1 MIVAHDLDISN
12 LITGSTTSYNTASL
26 LLGNL
31 IKHTNDGDTSY
42 IRPAKISVNRIFDY
56 YAVDF
61 RYMQTIE
68 YSPDIDYI
76 LTSYQSVATQT
87 TLTTVL
93 AKYNKR
99 TEEWTNCGR
108 IFTTPATGSAGTRN
122 TTAVDGKLYRYSSG
136 SVQVNGLSVTGSS
149 TQWSTNRIFQGSRIG
164 FGTTSSADITDWYDI
179 ATVPTNTNFELA
191 TTVPQN
197 LPPGTPYVIEEL
209 KIAFGFTGN
218 GLLSGTLLVHGV
230 HEGVFSQ
237 TGTTVLPYGNVAG
250 TGSFV
255 DKQRGFVRLADQ
267 QNSRFTSCGPCV
279 FDRSQNLTS
288 SVDDY
293 LYVYNHSGGNGIE
306 LIRYDMG
313 QPITA
318 IATGSSFNQFDFS
331 TQSGSNVT
339 ATLPVAP
346 GRYAVFAKPAHG
358 PGSGSHDIYLTG
370 TGRLFR
376 TKLSTIYSGSA
387 NIATDNWF
395 EIPPMGPNNF
405 SVFNSTNVTYVP
417 SIDRF
422 ITTAAASCGI
432 FKYNIY
438 GNEEIERRILLP
450 SSTFNTLFTRPYP
463 NFIYTTHGAAPIV
476 ACENDTLYISIG
488 GASTQN
494 IMFNIPIAADYQYAS
509 KTKQWAV
516 FPKLIT
522 NNNKQF
528 KRALVK
534 FDNDVAPENLG
545 FPPERVFVYYR
556 TTGIDDDSGEWTRLE
571 NGGDMSNVAVTEQVQ
586 LAVAWDVLGSFAL
599 YPPVYGVTL
608 VYENDSQIS
617 QYTPSISLTNVTN
630 RVFAWRQAQTFTSTN
645 IPTLRIRLYN
655 SETGNLVLEDT
666 TLSQSQGVFQY
677 SANTGSTW
685 NSWNATQNVANN
697 YIKYT
702 ATALPANTL
711 INAVITE
718 AQ

>member
-12 LITGSTTSYNTASL
+12 LTIGSTNSYNTASL

-31 IKHTNDGDTSY
+31 IKYSNDGDTSY
-42 IRPAKISVNRIFDY
+42 IRPNKISVNRIFDY
-56 YAVDF
+56 YGVDF

-76 LTSYQSVATQT
+76 LSSYQSVATQT

-108 IFTTPATGSAGTRN
+108 IFTTPATGSTGTRN
-122 TTAVDGKLYRYSSG
+122 TTAIDGKLYRYTSG
-136 SVQVNGLSVTGSS
+136 SVEVNGISVTGSA
-149 TQWSTNRIFQGSRIG
+149 TQWETNRIFQGSRIG
-164 FGTTSSADITDWYDI
+164 FGTTSSAEVTNWYEI
-179 ATVPTNTNFELA
+179 ATVPTETNFELA
-191 TTVPQN
+191 TAAITN
-197 LPPGTPYVIEEL
+197 YAPGTPYVIEEM
-209 KIAFGFTGN
+209 KIAFGFIGN
-218 GLLSGTLLVHGV
+218 GLLSGTILIHGV

-255 DKQRGFVRLADQ
+255 DRQRGFVRLAEQ
-267 QNSRFTSCGPCV
+267 QNSRYISIGPVV
-279 FDRSQNLTS
+279 FNKSLNLTS
-288 SVDDY
+288 SVNDY
-293 LYVYNHSGGNGIE
+293 LYAYNHSGGNGIE
-306 LIRYDMG
+306 LIRYNMG
-313 QPITA
+313 QPITT
-318 IATGSSFNQFDFS
+318 ISTGSSFNQFDFS

-339 ATLPVAP
+339 STLPVAP
-346 GRYAVFAKPAHG
+346 GRYAFFAQPEHG
-358 PGSGSHDIYLTG
+358 PGSGSRDIYFVG

-376 TKLSTIYSGSA
+376 TKLSTIFSGSA

-405 SVFNSTNVTYVP
+405 AVFNSTNVTYIP
-417 SIDRF
+417 TIDRF
-422 ITTAAASCGI
+422 ITTAAASCGV
-432 FKYNIY
+432 FKYNIN
-438 GNEEIERRILLP
+438 GNEEIERRILLN
-450 SSTFNTLFTRPYP
+450 SSTFNTLLTRPYP
-463 NFIYTTHGAAPIV
+463 NFIYTNYGLTPIITCV
-476 ACENDTLYISIG
+476 NNTLYVSIG

-494 IMFNIPIAADYQYAS
+494 IMFNIPIAADYQYAQ

-534 FDNDVAPENLG
+534 FDNNVAPENLG
-545 FPPERVFVYYR
+545 FPPERVFIYYR

-571 NGGDMSNVAVTEQVQ
+571 KGGDMSKVAVTEQIQ

-645 IPTLRIRLYN
+645 IPPLRIRLYN

-666 TLSQSQGVFQY
+666 TLAQSQGVFEY
-677 SANTGSTW
+677 SSDTGSTW
-685 NSWNATQNVANN
+685 NPWDDTQNVANN

-702 ATALPANTL
+702 AISLPANTL

-718 AQ
+718 A